1 MRFLSISDILLGPF
15 ECMIIDNV
23 FYKSIFLLL
32 HRLTSHIEC
41 FINSFS
47 VLLFIELM
55 HAFFTSFSYSSPIL
69 SCNQLCSLAYFFS
82 VLLFLENPYEATYF
96 LFYRVFCVFFLWILQ
111 KLILSLKKHI
121 SHMHLYQICS
131 ILRKHLKSC
140 PFLRHGSAA
149 PTWWC

>member
-15 ECMIIDNV
+15 EWLIIDNV

-32 HRLTSHIEC
+32 HRLTSYIEC

-82 VLLFLENPYEATYF
+82 VLLFLENPYEAILF
-96 LFYRVFCVFFLWILQ
+96 LFFILSCVFCLLLVNITKINSIAQ
-111 KLILSLKKHI
+111 KTHI
-121 SHMHLYQICS
+121 AY
-131 ILRKHLKSC
+131 
-140 PFLRHGSAA
+140 A
-149 PTWWC
+149 PVSNLFDPPKTS